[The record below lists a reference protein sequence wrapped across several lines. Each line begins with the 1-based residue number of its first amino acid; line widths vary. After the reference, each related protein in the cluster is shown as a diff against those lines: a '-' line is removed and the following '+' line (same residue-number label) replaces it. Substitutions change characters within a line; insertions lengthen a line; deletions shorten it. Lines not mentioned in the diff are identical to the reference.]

1 MAHMFKFIDLLNS
14 NNVCLLQKLG
24 SIINYAFK
32 IRSDT
37 LYIRH

>member
-1 MAHMFKFIDLLNS
+1 MFKLIDLLSS

-24 SIINYAFK
+24 CYINYAVK